1 MMMMT
6 MIQKATTM
14 QQKKT
19 GYFQH
24 CGAHSCF
31 LGCEQLHAFPP
42 ESWMGP
48 VWLGYADAYADL
60 TRGRAS
66 SGVREEGGG
75 GAVRYLLLPAFPANT
90 RALMGGI

>member
-1 MMMMT
+1 MVKRTPRRKQMMMMT

-60 TRGRAS
+60 
-66 SGVREEGGG
+66 
-75 GAVRYLLLPAFPANT
+75 LLPAFPANT